1 MDIGANRIA
10 FLTSA
15 MKSSRVSVEEV
26 LVRGIRSGRTSRR
39 KL

>member
-15 MKSSRVSVEEV
+15 IKSSRVRVEEV
-26 LVRGIRSGRTSRR
+26 SGRGIRSGRTSRR
-39 KL
+39 KM